1 MRFLTDFVDQA
12 VLLPLAF
19 AVALVLAATGWRRAA
34 GMWALMIVI
43 GFGAM
48 LLAKLF
54 ALCVPLPLAIRSPS
68 GHTAG
73 AAMVYGGL
81 AALLP
86 IALRARLLIAV
97 LVALVIGVSRL
108 ALGMHTPAEVILGGL
123 LGVAAVAV
131 FCRLIGP
138 PPAGLSVWRGL
149 ALALLIGVAFHG
161 RHLAAETSIRA
172 AAYRLAVCVP
182 DQARP

>member
-1 MRFLTDFVDQA
+1 M
-12 VLLPLAF
+12 LA
-19 AVALVLAATGWRRAA
+19 L
-34 GMWALMIVI
+34 
-43 GFGAM
+43 
-48 LLAKLF
+48 KLF
-54 ALCVPLPLAIRSPS
+54 ALCVPSLAAFDIRSPS

-73 AAMVYGGL
+73 AAIVYGGL

-86 IALRARLLIAV
+86 IAVPARLLIA
-97 LVALVIGVSRL
+97 ALVVVAVGVSRL

-123 LGVAAVAV
+123 LGVTAVAV

-138 PPAGLSVWRGL
+138 PPAGLAVWRGL
-149 ALALLIGVAFHG
+149 ALALLIGMAFHG
-161 RHLAAETSIRA
+161 RHLAAETPIRD